1 MRARTRYLLIWLTYL
16 GFACRVFI
24 PAGYMP
30 APLAE
35 GGPIILCHGGL
46 SGKVF
51 ATVAEERHGHHSP
64 AQSSAAVDT
73 EDGSPTHDNGQHEAW
88 ELCPVGATLK
98 TSALTA
104 EFNIQTLQ
112 LSHPAPTS
120 EAFVAISATVA
131 RSYWPRAPPE
141 IYSNLA

>member
-1 MRARTRYLLIWLTYL
+1 
-16 GFACRVFI
+16 
-24 PAGYMP
+24 MP
-30 APLAE
+30 APIAE

-51 ATVAEERHGHHSP
+51 ATLKQEHHGHHSP
-64 AQSSAAVDT
+64 AHTGAAANT
-73 EDGSPTHDNGQHEAW
+73 EDGSSTGDNGQHEAW

-98 TSALTA
+98 ASALTA
-104 EFNIQTLQ
+104 EFSVQILY

-120 EAFVAISATVA
+120 EAFVAIPATIA
-131 RSYWPRAPPE
+131 RTYWARAPPD